1 MERKNPTLLMKELKY
16 YQEELKRLHREDINK
31 SQVPL
36 DDKMNPK
43 YETGYSYK
51 DNRQRIDEIH
61 EKESRIR
68 SALAKFNAYTHVE
81 GMDYTIAEALVVISQ
96 LKDEIKV
103 LQELAERP
111 EIYTETGYRG
121 ESTTYKI
128 NYQQGVVMDDLK
140 RLHQQLT
147 DIQMAVDRT
156 NLTAEVEY

>member
-43 YETGYSYK
+43 YETGYSYM

-81 GMDYTIAEALVVISQ
+81 GMDYTIAEALVVIGQ

-128 NYQQGVVMDDLK
+128 NYHQGIVMNDLRRLQQ
-140 RLHQQLT
+140 RLT